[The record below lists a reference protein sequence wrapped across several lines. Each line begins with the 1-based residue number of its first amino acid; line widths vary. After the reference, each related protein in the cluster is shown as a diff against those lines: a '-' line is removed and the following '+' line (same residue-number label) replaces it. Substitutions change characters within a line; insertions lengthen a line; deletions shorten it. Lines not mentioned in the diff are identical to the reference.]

1 MGSRLNLDPAMT
13 MSEAVHRVALAEMD
27 AAHAR
32 AKLFAERSGPFVE
45 RIEAYWLA
53 AARCTEQPGV
63 ATCGD
68 NVISLAR

>member
-13 MSEAVHRVALAEMD
+13 MSEAVHRVALAEID
-27 AAHAR
+27 AAYAR

-45 RIEAYWLA
+45 RIEGRRTMHR
-53 AARCTEQPGV
+53 AARGRNG
-63 ATCGD
+63 GD

>member
-13 MSEAVHRVALAEMD
+13 MSEAVHRVALAEID
-27 AAHAR
+27 AAR

>member
-1 MGSRLNLDPAMT
+1 MGSRLNLDPAMP
-13 MSEAVHRVALAEMD
+13 MSEAVRRVAWVEID
-27 AAHAR
+27 AAYAR